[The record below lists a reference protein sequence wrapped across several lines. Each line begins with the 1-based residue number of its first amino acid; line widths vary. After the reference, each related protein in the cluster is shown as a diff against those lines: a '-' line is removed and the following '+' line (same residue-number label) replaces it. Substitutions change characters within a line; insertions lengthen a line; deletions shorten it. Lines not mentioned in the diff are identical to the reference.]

1 MKRIDWSELRPQIS
15 LVWRLSLPAI
25 LTQITTIAMQYI
37 DSAMVGA
44 LGANASAAIG
54 LVSTSTWL
62 LSGITYAITAG
73 FSVQVAHHIGAK
85 RDEDARTVV
94 KHGLISALLISAL
107 LCALGAVISD
117 PLPVWLGGS
126 ETIHRDASL
135 YFLVFALELPFLQL
149 NSLASSFLQCS
160 GDMVTPSILTA
171 AMCILDIIF
180 NAIFIPKYGVLGA
193 GIGTALACAV
203 VCLVMLWCC
212 CGRDKHLKLNRADKS
227 RFDSSILKK
236 ALKIGLPV
244 AVQEVATSGAM
255 VITTMIIAPLGE
267 IAIAANSFAVTA
279 EGLCYMPGYGI
290 GSAAATVVGR
300 SVGAGEDEL
309 ARRYGN
315 ICIGMGATI
324 MGVLGLIMM
333 FICPLLFAMLTPD
346 PAVRELSAQV
356 LRIELLAEPL
366 FGASIVAAGALR
378 GAGDTLVPSVINLAT
393 MWVVRI
399 GLALILIKPLGLL
412 GMWIAMAAELST
424 RGLLML
430 YRQRTS
436 RFYAMYAGQ
445 SKERLSYPQAARW
458 RRQLPPKKP
467 EELPSGF

>member
-1 MKRIDWSELRPQIS
+1 M
-15 LVWRLSLPAI
+15 
-25 LTQITTIAMQYI
+25 
-37 DSAMVGA
+37 
-44 LGANASAAIG
+44 
-54 LVSTSTWL
+54 
-62 LSGITYAITAG
+62 
-73 FSVQVAHHIGAK
+73 
-85 RDEDARTVV
+85 
-94 KHGLISALLISAL
+94 
-107 LCALGAVISD
+107 
-117 PLPVWLGGS
+117 
-126 ETIHRDASL
+126 
-135 YFLVFALELPFLQL
+135 QL

-212 CGRDKHLKLNRADKS
+212 YGRDKHLKLNRADKS

-279 EGLCYMPGYGI
+279 EALCYMPGYGI

-445 SKERLSYPQAARW
+445 SKA
-458 RRQLPPKKP
+458 
-467 EELPSGF
+467 

>member
-25 LTQITTIAMQYI
+25 LTQ
-37 DSAMVGA
+37 
-44 LGANASAAIG
+44 IG

-193 GIGTALACAV
+193 GIGTALACTA

-244 AVQEVATSGAM
+244 AAQEVATSGAM

-445 SKERLSYPQAARW
+445 SKA
-458 RRQLPPKKP
+458 
-467 EELPSGF
+467 

>member
-1 MKRIDWSELRPQIS
+1 MKKDL
-15 LVWRLSLPAI
+15 LLSLRGGEELTLRQQTLLALQLSIPAI
-25 LTQITTIAMQYI
+25 LAQVSSIAMQYI

-279 EGLCYMPGYGI
+279 EALCYMPGYGI

-445 SKERLSYPQAARW
+445 GKA
-458 RRQLPPKKP
+458 
-467 EELPSGF
+467 

>member
-85 RDEDARTVV
+85 HDEDARTVV

-126 ETIHRDASL
+126 EVIHRDASL
-135 YFLVFALELPFLQL
+135 YFLVFALEIPFLQL
-149 NSLASSFLQCS
+149 NSLASSFIQCS

-290 GSAAATVVGR
+290 GDAATTLVGQ
-300 SVGAGEDEL
+300 SYGAGRREL
-309 ARRYGN
+309 VKRFGYITVGL
-315 ICIGMGATI
+315 GMAVMSV
-324 MGVLGLIMM
+324 MGVLMWIAAPWIMELM
-333 FICPLLFAMLTPD
+333 TPV
-346 PAVRELSAQV
+346 AEIQSLGVES
-356 LRIELLAEPL
+356 LRIEAWAEPM
-366 FGASIVAAGALR
+366 FAASIVAYG
-378 GAGDTLVPSVINLAT
+378 GFVGVGHTTVPAIMNFGSIWAVRLPLAWILARS
-393 MWVVRI
+393 M
-399 GLALILIKPLGLL
+399 GLKGV
-412 GMWIAMAAELST
+412 WIAMCAELT
-424 RGLLML
+424 FRGAIFLFRLL
-430 YRQRTS
+430 RGRWI
-436 RFYAMYAGQ
+436 
-445 SKERLSYPQAARW
+445 PQINTPHDAEPLEA
-458 RRQLPPKKP
+458 
-467 EELPSGF
+467 

>member
-15 LVWRLSLPAI
+15 LVWRLSMPAI

-135 YFLVFALELPFLQL
+135 YFLVFALEIPFLQL

-236 ALKIGLPV
+236 ALKIGLPM

-378 GAGDTLVPSVINLAT
+378 GAGDTLVARFIMLVPSIINLAT

-445 SKERLSYPQAARW
+445 GKA
-458 RRQLPPKKP
+458 
-467 EELPSGF
+467 

>member
-1 MKRIDWSELRPQIS
+1 MIGASCAR
-15 LVWRLSLPAI
+15 SLPAI

-193 GIGTALACAV
+193 GIGTALACTA

-244 AVQEVATSGAM
+244 AAQEVATSGAM

-445 SKERLSYPQAARW
+445 SKA
-458 RRQLPPKKP
+458 
-467 EELPSGF
+467 